1 MSNRYQAKNLR
12 RVPRR
17 SSFLWLIPTQMM
29 AIFVA
34 ISAAMGENLLRL
46 SLLGG
51 MLSAMIVPL
60 LISLEAGLLAVMI
73 FEPFRGFL
81 RRAQYILVPYSQTE
95 PIHLLV
101 PIVTLCAFIMVLFRH
116 KLETIRLTPLAGW
129 VTALAALC
137 FVQIFNPKQ
146 GSLFVGFTGGLF
158 YLVPM
163 AWFYF
168 GQTVRED
175 FVPKIMRLIVILGLI
190 TSLYGVYQLIF
201 GYPYFEKYWID
212 NTDLYSS
219 IAVYNVQRALA
230 TFNSAEEW
238 GRYIQIGCTIAIGLG
253 LSRDEGGK
261 RVLWFGAAAIL
272 FIMIVF
278 TGQRT
283 SIFGLMLAGGILFL
297 TGAKSMSGL
306 MVRLMLMFAPIV
318 LIVALSKPMS
328 QDAGYEL
335 DESDRVGTMLTHTT
349 KGTLNPTGEGS
360 LEARF
365 DTWSQL
371 ITRDIPSNPIG
382 IGLGATTLA
391 GNRENTEDNVPIDNH
406 FFSLALSAG
415 FPAALILA
423 FILIRACVFCYRG
436 WLNTEPDS
444 KESMAW
450 RIALALL
457 ASFIL
462 NNFFGTSFI
471 IYSVAPIG
479 WLLIGWVSV
488 TYAELKKSE
497 ELADNEN
504 NPEWGQPRKV
514 SYL

>member
-1 MSNRYQAKNLR
+1 MYSQVQRQNFKRP
-12 RVPRR
+12 PRR
-17 SSFLWLIPTQMM
+17 SPLLWLIPTQMM
-29 AIFVA
+29 AVFAA

-51 MLSAMIVPL
+51 MLSAMLVPL
-60 LISLEAGLLAVMI
+60 LISLEAGLTAMII

-95 PIHLLV
+95 PIHVLT
-101 PIVTLCAFIMVLFRH
+101 PIVTLIAFIIVIFRH

-129 VTALAALC
+129 TTALAAIC

-146 GSLFVGFTGGLF
+146 GSLFVGFSGALF

-175 FVPKIMRLIVILGLI
+175 FVPKVLRLIVILGVI
-190 TSLYGVYQLIF
+190 ASLHGVYQLVF

-238 GRYIQIGCTIAIGLG
+238 GRYIQIGCTVAIGLG
-253 LSRDEGGK
+253 LSRDEGKK
-261 RVLWFGAAAIL
+261 RAFWFIAAGLL
-272 FIMIVF
+272 FLMIVF

-283 SIFGLMLAGGILFL
+283 SIFGLMLAGGVLFL
-297 TGAKSMSGL
+297 TGAKNFSGML
-306 MVRLMLMFAPIV
+306 TRLGLMFAPLV
-318 LIVALSKPMS
+318 LIVAFSNPLSE
-328 QDAGYEL
+328 DAGYEL

-349 KGTLNPTGEGS
+349 KGTINPTGEGS

-371 ITRDIPSNPIG
+371 LARDIPSNPIG
-382 IGLGATTLA
+382 LGLGAATLA
-391 GNRENTEDNVPIDNH
+391 GSREEFADAPPIDNH
-406 FFSLALSAG
+406 FLSLTLSAG
-415 FPAALILA
+415 IPAGLILVL
-423 FILIRACVFCYRG
+423 ILFRASVFCYRG
-436 WLNTEPDS
+436 WFNTEPDS
-444 KESMAW
+444 KESMMW
-450 RIALALL
+450 RIVLALM
-457 ASFIL
+457 ASFVL
-462 NNFFGTSFI
+462 NNFFGTSFT
-471 IYSVAPIG
+471 IYSVAPLG

-488 TYAELKKSE
+488 SYGKLEKSFE
-497 ELADNEN
+497 HNERISN
-504 NPEWGQPRKV
+504 
-514 SYL
+514 